1 MLDTQRHS
9 TVFVDDVDA
18 EIEQLISRGPNRVA
32 DAARY
37 HFAAGGSRV
46 RAQVGLDAAAGSDL
60 SRDACMSCAL
70 APELLHN
77 ASLIH
82 DDLQDGDRMR
92 RGRPAV
98 WSKYGK
104 DIAIL
109 TGDFLI
115 SMAYA
120 TVAQHPNPALALRVI
135 HETVTTTIAGQ
146 IEDLSAT
153 QLPPE
158 EYENVAANK
167 SGPLLALPVRLALVA
182 TDMPGQD
189 VATRVGRALSVAYQ
203 TLDDIC
209 DRNAD
214 LKHGATNICLALEA
228 SGQSRTS
235 AKVIACA
242 LTQTSLSAA
251 RMDANSLSKGA
262 GAPFLSLA
270 NHLETQLKD
279 VSDAT

>member
-18 EIEQLISRGPNRVA
+18 EIEQLISRGPKRVA
-32 DAARY
+32 EAARY

-46 RAQVGLDAAAGSDL
+46 RAQLGLDAAAGSGL

-120 TVAQHPNPALALRVI
+120 TIAQHPKPAVALRVM
-135 HETVTTTIAGQ
+135 HDTITMTISGQ
-146 IEDLSAT
+146 INDLGAT
-153 QLPPE
+153 QPPPE
-158 EYENVAANK
+158 EYENVAASK
-167 SGPLLALPVRLALVA
+167 SGPLLALPVRLALA
-182 TDMPGQD
+182 AADMPGQNI
-189 VATRVGRALSVAYQ
+189 ATRVGRALSVTYQ
-203 TLDDIC
+203 ILDDIC
-209 DRNAD
+209 DRDAD

-228 SGQSRTS
+228 NGQSHAS
-235 AKVIACA
+235 AKIIACA
-242 LTQTSLSAA
+242 LAQTFLEAA
-251 RMDANSLSKGA
+251 RMDANNLSQSA
-262 GAPFLSLA
+262 GAAFLSLA
-270 NHLETQLKD
+270 DRLETQLKD

>member
-1 MLDTQRHS
+1 MLDTQRHP
-9 TVFVDDVDA
+9 TVFVADVDA
-18 EIEQLISRGPNRVA
+18 AIEQLISCGPNRVA
-32 DAARY
+32 DAALY

-46 RAQVGLDAAAGSDL
+46 RAQLGFDAAAGLDL
-60 SRDACMSCAL
+60 SRQACMACAL

-77 ASLIH
+77 VSLIH

-120 TVAQHPNPALALRVI
+120 TVAHHPQPALALRVI

-153 QLPPE
+153 QPPPE
-158 EYENVAANK
+158 EYKNVAANK
-167 SGPLLALPVRLALVA
+167 SGPLLALPVRLALIA

-189 VATRVGRALSVAYQ
+189 IATRVGRALSVAYQ

-214 LKHGATNICLALEA
+214 LVRGATNICLALEA
-228 SGQSRTS
+228 SGHSRTS

-242 LTQTSLSAA
+242 LAQTSLSAA
-251 RMDANSLSKGA
+251 RMDASSLSQGA
-262 GAPFLSLA
+262 GSPFLSLA
-270 NHLETQLKD
+270 NQLETQLKD